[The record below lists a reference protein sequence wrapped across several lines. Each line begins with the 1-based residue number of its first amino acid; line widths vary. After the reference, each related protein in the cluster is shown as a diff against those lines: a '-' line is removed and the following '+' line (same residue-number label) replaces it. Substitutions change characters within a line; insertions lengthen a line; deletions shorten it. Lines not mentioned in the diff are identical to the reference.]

1 MKHTKRYMVIFDKW
15 DKTNFHEDTTEYDT
29 ITEALEEAKLLE
41 EFYADTPEPEEID
54 RYTYNGRVIS
64 TRYYDWYKSH
74 PNAALWGYVIL
85 DFEEERIVKWGHNQL
100 KYVNKNDDIRKVKDR
115 FFRKSGEIPDGYK
128 FDIGEYE
135 GWLQYRWGDGKNA
148 VKYGDNAIVRSRR
161 NKNECVRH
169 CSVKKK
175 KYRNTVYNENEEEE
189 LNRLNEE
196 ILKENSESY
205 AT

>member
-1 MKHTKRYMVIFDKW
+1 MKHTKRYMVIFEKW
-15 DKTNFHEDTTEYDT
+15 NKTDFHEDNTEYDT
-29 ITEALEEAKLLE
+29 LAEALEETKLLE
-41 EFYADTPEPEEID
+41 EFYADTPRPKLL
-54 RYTYNGRVIS
+54 RYHYAETG
-64 TRYYDWYKSH
+64 H
-74 PNAALWGYVIL
+74 PNDYSWGDERLGEAFWGYIVL
-85 DFEEERIVKWGHNQL
+85 DFDEERIAKWGHDQL
-100 KYVNKNDDIRKVKDR
+100 KYVKKTDDIRRVKDR

>member
-29 ITEALEEAKLLE
+29 VTEALEEAKLLE
-41 EFYADTPEPEEID
+41 EFYADTPRPKLL
-54 RYTYNGRVIS
+54 RY
-64 TRYYDWYKSH
+64 RYAETGH
-74 PNAALWGYVIL
+74 PNDYSWGDERLGEAFWGYIIL

-169 CSVKKK
+169 CSAKKK

-189 LNRLNEE
+189 LNKLNEE

>member
-1 MKHTKRYMVIFDKW
+1 MKHTKRYMVIFEKW
-15 DKTNFHEDTTEYDT
+15 NKTDFHEDNTEYDT
-29 ITEALEEAKLLE
+29 LAEALEETKLLE
-41 EFYADTPEPEEID
+41 EFYADTPRPKLL
-54 RYTYNGRVIS
+54 RY
-64 TRYYDWYKSH
+64 RYVDTWNIGDYSWGDECLGE
-74 PNAALWGYVIL
+74 AFWGYAVL
-85 DFEEERIVKWGHNQL
+85 DFEGEKVIKWGHDQL
-100 KYVNKNDDIRKVKDR
+100 KYVKKTDDIRKVKDR

>member
-41 EFYADTPEPEEID
+41 EFYADTPEPEEIH
-54 RYTYNGRVIS
+54 RYIYNGRAIS

-74 PNAALWGYVIL
+74 PNAVLWGYVIL

-161 NKNECVRH
+161 NNNECVRH